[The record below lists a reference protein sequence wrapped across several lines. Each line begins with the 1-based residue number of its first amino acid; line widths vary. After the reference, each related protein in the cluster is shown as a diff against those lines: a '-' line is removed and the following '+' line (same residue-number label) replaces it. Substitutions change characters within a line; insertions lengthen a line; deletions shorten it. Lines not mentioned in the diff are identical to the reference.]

1 MERLTTNKNVSDMGM
16 VELALNC
23 CYIAKDGSGRYRD
36 YEIDMDER
44 DFVRKLTTTLVG
56 EDLPLQDESFDEE
69 MMDNLGIDPLADVR
83 GLIAIFYRNMW
94 AMAELRE
101 KLKRYEDAEEHG
113 SYGKW
118 IPVSERLPDD
128 GDIRFYMC
136 IVENHEED
144 LPMFCQ
150 YEEDRGFGFWRDYYD
165 GDTLGFI
172 DSEFQTN
179 EELGYEKVV
188 AWMPLPEPYRE
199 SEPHKQTNADRI
211 RNMSDKELAE
221 FLCKVKS
228 DYQWMEHE
236 FPSEEEHSEWEEW
249 LQSEAD

>member
-101 KLKRYEDAEEHG
+101 KLKRYEDAEEQG
-113 SYGKW
+113 LLL
-118 IPVSERLPDD
+118 RLPCKV
-128 GDIRFYMC
+128 GDKIFL
-136 IVENHEED
+136 D
-144 LPMFCQ
+144 FA
-150 YEEDRGFGFWRDYYD
+150 GFGKDIDKFTVKDFHLDCFEDGQTILYCDYESND
-165 GDTLGFI
+165 KTLSGQI
-172 DSEFQTN
+172 DVMEFGKTVFLTK
-179 EELGYEKVV
+179 EEAKAKL
-188 AWMPLPEPYRE
+188 
-199 SEPHKQTNADRI
+199 
-211 RNMSDKELAE
+211 KELRG
-221 FLCKVKS
+221 
-228 DYQWMEHE
+228 
-236 FPSEEEHSEWEEW
+236 
-249 LQSEAD
+249 ADAR